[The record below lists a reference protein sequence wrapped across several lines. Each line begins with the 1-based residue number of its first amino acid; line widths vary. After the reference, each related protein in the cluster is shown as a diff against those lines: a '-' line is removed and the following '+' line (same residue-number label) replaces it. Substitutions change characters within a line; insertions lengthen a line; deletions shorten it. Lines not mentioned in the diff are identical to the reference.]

1 MIARIL
7 HLFRH
12 DWRDDEQQTRRWRY
26 QHCARCP
33 ARRAVER
40 ESFTA
45 AGRAR

>member
-7 HLFRH
+7 HFFRH
-12 DWRDDEQQTRRWRY
+12 DWRDDYFQEKRWRH

-33 ARRAVER
+33 AKRAVER

-45 AGRAR
+45 AGRRR